1 MNRKS
6 LTTILSLLLGLA
18 AVVAVAIGFATP
30 QRTAQAQSTLLLEE
44 NFDYGATPG
53 NLVAVS
59 AGNWVSHSGTTGPVL
74 YITASLSMPKYGS
87 SGIGGAAVISTTG
100 VEDVWRSF
108 ITQTSGTVYY
118 AALVQV
124 VTATTTGDYFLH
136 FMGTESTPSHR
147 ARLYAKDVNGNLRF
161 GLGSSGTTTPTT
173 PNYSSDNFSYST
185 TYLVV
190 AKYDITG
197 KQAALYVL
205 TDPLPDE
212 PQTPLVF
219 ITLGTVSPAQG
230 IGIRQGS
237 NSPAAII
244 DGIRVA
250 TTWEDAIGYTG
261 EVSAIKT
268 VTPTTDVPYGSLV
281 TYTIVLS
288 NSRAVSDTVLFTDTL
303 PAEVDFG
310 EWIEQPEG
318 ATVVGDVITWSGT
331 VTAGTAIT
339 FAFTAQHVG
348 NYGDVVTNTAEFSGT
363 YDAGT
368 AQAVFTVEKLTTNVT
383 FVYHDLEDA
392 VLSGRGGPPVW

>member
-18 AVVAVAIGFATP
+18 AVVAVAVIFATP

-44 NFDYGATPG
+44 NFNYGDTPG
-53 NLVAVS
+53 TLVAVS

-74 YITASLSMPKYGS
+74 YITTSLSMPKYGS
-87 SGIGGAAVISTTG
+87 SGIGGAAAISTTG

-108 ITQTSGTVYY
+108 VTQTSGTVYY

-173 PNYSSDNFSYST
+173 PNYSPENFSYGT

-190 AKYDITG
+190 AKYDITN
-197 KQAALYVL
+197 KRAALYVL
-205 TDPLPDE
+205 TGTLPNE
-212 PQTPLVF
+212 PGTPLLT
-219 ITLGTVSPAQG
+219 ITLGTVSSAQG
-230 IGIRQGS
+230 IGIRQGT
-237 NSPAAII
+237 NRPAAII

-250 TTWEDAIGYTG
+250 TTWKDAIGYTG

-281 TYTIVLS
+281 TYTMC
-288 NSRAVSDTVLFTDTL
+288 
-303 PAEVDFG
+303 
-310 EWIEQPEG
+310 
-318 ATVVGDVITWSGT
+318 
-331 VTAGTAIT
+331 
-339 FAFTAQHVG
+339 
-348 NYGDVVTNTAEFSGT
+348 
-363 YDAGT
+363 
-368 AQAVFTVEKLTTNVT
+368 
-383 FVYHDLEDA
+383 
-392 VLSGRGGPPVW
+392 

>member
-136 FMGTESTPSHR
+136 FMGTESTPSTVLAFTPKMLMETCVSDWAPR
-147 ARLYAKDVNGNLRF
+147 VRPLQPL
-161 GLGSSGTTTPTT
+161 PTT
-173 PNYSSDNFSYST
+173 HPTISVT
-185 TYLVV
+185 VR
-190 AKYDITG
+190 
-197 KQAALYVL
+197 L
-205 TDPLPDE
+205 T
-212 PQTPLVF
+212 
-219 ITLGTVSPAQG
+219 
-230 IGIRQGS
+230 
-237 NSPAAII
+237 
-244 DGIRVA
+244 
-250 TTWEDAIGYTG
+250 W
-261 EVSAIKT
+261 
-268 VTPTTDVPYGSLV
+268 
-281 TYTIVLS
+281 
-288 NSRAVSDTVLFTDTL
+288 
-303 PAEVDFG
+303 
-310 EWIEQPEG
+310 
-318 ATVVGDVITWSGT
+318 
-331 VTAGTAIT
+331 
-339 FAFTAQHVG
+339 
-348 NYGDVVTNTAEFSGT
+348 
-363 YDAGT
+363 
-368 AQAVFTVEKLTTNVT
+368 
-383 FVYHDLEDA
+383 
-392 VLSGRGGPPVW
+392 